1 MTNAT
6 MKLIKCRQPATCDT
20 CKSAINKG
28 DLYRKKTK
36 SVGSPRKETVDYSEG
51 YPSYVKHGFTY
62 VIKLCEGC
70 ANET

>member
-1 MTNAT
+1 

-20 CKSAINKG
+20 CEGAINKG
-28 DLYRKKTK
+28 DLYRKRTK
-36 SVGSPRKETVDYSEG
+36 SVGSPKKETVEYNSDG

-70 ANET
+70 AEA

>member
-1 MTNAT
+1 

-20 CKSAINKG
+20 CKGEISKG

-36 SVGSPRKETVDYSEG
+36 SVGSPRKETVDYSDG

>member
-1 MTNAT
+1 

-28 DLYRKKTK
+28 DLYGKRTK
-36 SVGSPRKETVDYSEG
+36 SVGSRKETVDYSNG
-51 YPSYVKHGFTY
+51 YPSYVSHGYRY

-70 ANET
+70 AQS